1 MQVEQLKDACL
12 AAINRGQQ
20 FITLV
25 TKSTR
30 LLGRRGP
37 IGELRC
43 ENPNGEKIVAFKAQK
58 VLDFIRREESR

>member
-1 MQVEQLKDACL
+1 MQVEQLRNACL
-12 AAINRGQQ
+12 DALNRGQQ

-30 LLGRRGP
+30 LCGRRGP

-43 ENPNGEKIVAFKAQK
+43 ENPNGEKVVAFRAQA